1 MSYTDCNGG
10 FLSDDFSGE
19 ISELESPLETNSAAA
34 ATAPAPIDNLTLFV
48 GTWNVAGRTPG
59 GPGMFHLGDW
69 LMPTPSPAD
78 MFVLGFQEIV
88 RLSAGNVLGAE
99 DTGPARRWLSL
110 VDQALNSTHEEA
122 PDSAAYRL
130 AASKQMVGVF
140 LCVWVRAGLAPLVS
154 DVKVSCVRRGIM
166 GCTGNKGSI
175 SISIT
180 LQRTTTLCF
189 VCTHLASGEKDGD
202 ELRRNLDVIEIMK
215 RTRFPPTREN
225 CSPETILEHD
235 KIVWLGDL
243 NYRLAGDT
251 RQLLQK
257 NDWRALLEKDQLQIE
272 KRAGRVFSGFEEGP
286 IEFMPTYKYL
296 TNSDVYTIK
305 PAKSRGKRRTPAW
318 CDRILWRGKG
328 MKQVLYGRGE
338 SQFSDHRPVY
348 SFFSL
353 QMNYEQPEVAAA
365 GECRGSK
372 VGVGKTAAA
381 MGDGGDRNSKSRSS
395 SSSSSSSSWTRVQ
408 AEELLLCSRTRS

>member
-1 MSYTDCNGG
+1 MHACGR
-10 FLSDDFSGE
+10 
-19 ISELESPLETNSAAA
+19 
-34 ATAPAPIDNLTLFV
+34 LFV
-48 GTWNVAGRTPG
+48 GTWNVGGRTPG
-59 GPGMFHLGDW
+59 GPGKLHLRDW

-78 MFVLGFQEIV
+78 IFVLGFQEIV
-88 RLSAGNVLGAE
+88 RLNAGNVLGAE
-99 DTGPARRWLSL
+99 DAGPARRWVSL
-110 VDQALNSTHEEA
+110 IDQALNSNEEEA
-122 PDSAAYRL
+122 PVSAAAYRL

-140 LCVWVRAGLAPLVS
+140 LSVWMRAGLVPLVS
-154 DVKVSCVRRGIM
+154 DVKVSCVRRGVM

-175 SISIT
+175 SISMT
-180 LQRTTTLCF
+180 LQQTALCF
-189 VCTHLASGEKDGD
+189 VCTHLASGEEDGD

-225 CSPETILEHD
+225 GSPETILEHD

-251 RQLLQK
+251 RALLQK

-272 KRAGRVFSGFEEGP
+272 QKAGRVFTGFEEGP

-296 TNSDVYTIK
+296 TNSDVYAIK

-328 MKQVLYGRGE
+328 IKQVSYGRGE

-348 SFFSL
+348 SLFSL
-353 QMNYEQPEVAAA
+353 HLNEHPAVAAA
-365 GECRGSK
+365 GEGRGSTHHEFFSRGI

-381 MGDGGDRNSKSRSS
+381 VGDGGDRSSK